1 MIVIKDA
8 SFFYKNQ
15 IGIKN
20 INIKIEKGQF
30 ICFIGPNGSGKS
42 TLLKLIAGIYVFSE
56 GEYYFNNNLIDQ
68 KFLNN
73 KNKVSEL
80 YKHIGFIFQNSEI
93 QLFNTSVY
101 DEIAFGLKNLNLS
114 DMEIDTRVN
123 DCLSL
128 LEIEKLKYRIPYHLS
143 GGEQKL
149 VAIAS
154 ILAMNPDI
162 LILDEP
168 FNGLSVKYNY
178 LIKSILCDLNNFG
191 KTIIL
196 STHDFYQVKNLVDKV
211 YLFSDENTIFKE
223 MNSDIFNL
231 ENDCIEYL
239 R

>member
-1 MIVIKDA
+1 MMIIIKDA
-8 SFFYKNQ
+8 SFYYKDK

-20 INIKIEKGQF
+20 INIKIDKGQF
-30 ICFIGPNGSGKS
+30 VCFMGPNGSGKS
-42 TLLKLIAGIYVFSE
+42 TLSKLIAGIYVFSE
-56 GEYYFNNNLIDQ
+56 GEYYFNNNLIDK

-73 KNKVSEL
+73 KSKVGEL

-101 DEIAFGLKNLNLS
+101 DEIAFGLRNLNLS
-114 DMEIDTRVN
+114 SAEIDTRVN

-128 LEIEKLKYRIPYHLS
+128 LKIKNLKYRVPYHLS

-168 FNGLSVKYNY
+168 FNGLSPKYSS
-178 LIKSILCDLNNFG
+178 LIKSIISDLNDFG

-196 STHDFYQVKNLVDKV
+196 STHNFYQIKDLADKI

-223 MNSDIFNL
+223 INPDATNL
-231 ENDCIEYL
+231 ENNYVEY
-239 R
+239 

>member
-1 MIVIKDA
+1 MIVFKDA
-8 SFFYKNQ
+8 SFYYKNQ

-20 INIKIEKGQF
+20 INMKIEKGEF
-30 ICFIGPNGSGKS
+30 ICFLGPNGSGKS
-42 TLLKLIAGIYVFSE
+42 TLLKLIAGIYSFSE
-56 GEYYFNNNLIDQ
+56 GEYYFNNNLINQ

-73 KNKVSEL
+73 KNKVGEL
-80 YKHIGFIFQNSEI
+80 YKHMGFVFQNSEI
-93 QLFNTSVY
+93 QLFNTNVY

-114 DMEIDTRVN
+114 DTEINTRVN

-128 LEIEKLKYRIPYHLS
+128 LEIEKLRDRIPYHLS

-168 FNGLSVKYNY
+168 FNGLSSKYSS
-178 LIKSILCDLNNFG
+178 LIKSIIYDLNNFG

-196 STHDFYQVKNLVDKV
+196 STHNFYQVKNLVDKL
-211 YLFSDENTIFKE
+211 YLFSDDNTIFKE
-223 MNSDIFNL
+223 IDSDKFTL
-231 ENDCIEYL
+231 ENDWIEYL